1 MILLDTNVV
10 SELMRLSPNPGVES
24 WIADRPADSLYF
36 SAIGEAEMRYGLAV
50 MPMGRRRDRLN
61 SEIDAMLREDFEGR
75 ILPFDSAAA
84 RFLCGH
90 CRGRGRLGRPSGGT
104 GRRSDRG
111 NRTLPRYGGG
121 DAQRRRF
128 RGHGNQCNRSLGRRM
143 NGLPVLIE
151 HTLIAL
157 APGV

>member
-84 RFLCGH
+84 RSYAGIAAA
-90 CRGRGRLGRPSGGT
+90 RRLAGRPAAQADGQIAAVAHS
-104 GRRSDRG
+104 RG
-111 NRTLPRYGGG
+111 MAVATRNVRDFEDMGINVIDPWEG
-121 DAQRRRF
+121 A
-128 RGHGNQCNRSLGRRM
+128 
-143 NGLPVLIE
+143 
-151 HTLIAL
+151 
-157 APGV
+157 